1 MARFSQGLLQG
12 LMQPAFGQNLYEV
25 GRAAAAGP
33 AMTRASQRMKE
44 ERERTQRGVTGGLFG
59 LEQAVAEG
67 RDYQDALG
75 SLVGLGATPE
85 QIAAAQERGRVTKAR
100 TTPVTR
106 ASYFAQNPQEEADLY
121 KNFKAASIEN
131 YINGTGVLDPID
143 TQDKPKVSEHAVRL
157 QEQGYV
163 PGSPEFKQAMANYND
178 SIVSGRA
185 KGVAYKGPLEQT
197 SFLND
202 ELRKHP
208 LYKST
213 VNITEKVNKAESLK
227 QGVREGDS
235 EQIRLMERTVSEL
248 YNSDSRAASEIDRL
262 LEGRDIKE
270 RFSNWVLTLAG
281 GDVSKDTKDTL
292 FAIIDASKR
301 LARNQQAMAVKSVS
315 DSFADY
321 VDSDVASNWS
331 ERNKDAPVI
340 EALTEED
347 AIQMYLNQ

>member
-44 ERERTQRGVTGGLFG
+44 QREQEDLARRGLLTNALSGTLTPEVLAERAGERGVSTQDIL
-59 LEQAVAEG
+59 QA
-67 RDYQDALG
+67 Q
-75 SLVGLGATPE
+75 
-85 QIAAAQERGRVTKAR
+85 QIQTAVHPPK
-100 TTPVTR
+100 VTR
-106 ASYFAQNPQEEADLY
+106 AKYFAQNPQEEADLY
-121 KNFKAASIEN
+121 KNFKSSSIEN
-131 YINGTGVLDPID
+131 YINGTGVLEPLD
-143 TQDKPKVSEHAVRL
+143 TQDKPKISEHAVRL

-197 SFLND
+197 SFLNG

-208 LYKST
+208 LYEST

-227 QGVREGDS
+227 QGVSEGDS
-235 EQIRLMERTVSEL
+235 EAIRLMERTVSEL
-248 YNSDSRAASEIDRL
+248 YNSDSRASSEIDRL

-301 LARNQQAMAVKSVS
+301 LARKQQAMAVKSVS

-321 VDSDVASNWS
+321 VDSNVASNWS

>member
-33 AMTRASQRMKE
+33 SLTRASQRMQE
-44 ERERTQRGVTGGLFG
+44 EREQEDLARRGLLTNALSGTLTPEVLAERAGERGVSAQDIL
-59 LEQAVAEG
+59 QA
-67 RDYQDALG
+67 Q
-75 SLVGLGATPE
+75 
-85 QIAAAQERGRVTKAR
+85 QIQTAVHPPK
-100 TTPVTR
+100 VTR
-106 ASYFAQNPQEEADLY
+106 AKYFAQNPQEEADLY
-121 KNFKAASIEN
+121 KNFKADSINN
-131 YINGTGVLDPID
+131 YINGTGVLDPLD
-143 TQDKPKVSEHAVRL
+143 PQDKPKVSEHAIRL
-157 QEQGYV
+157 QEQGYL
-163 PGSPEFKQAMANYND
+163 PDSPEFKQAMKNYND

-185 KGVAYKGPLEQT
+185 KGMSYKGPLEQT

-208 LYKST
+208 LHKST

-235 EQIRLMERTVSEL
+235 EAIRLMERTVSEL

-292 FAIIDASKR
+292 FAIVDSSKR
-301 LARNQQAMAVKSVS
+301 LARDQQAMAVKAVS
-315 DSFADY
+315 DSYSDY
-321 VDSDVASNWS
+321 VDSEVASNWS
-331 ERNKDAPVI
+331 ERNKNAPVI

>member
-12 LMQPAFGQNLYEV
+12 LMQPAFGQNLYQV

-33 AMTRASQRMKE
+33 AMTSASQRMKE
-44 ERERTQRGVTGGLFG
+44 QREQSQRGITGGLFG
-59 LEQAVAEG
+59 MEQAVAEG
-67 RDYQDALG
+67 ADTQDAIG

-85 QIAAAQERGRVTKAR
+85 QIAAAQERGRATKAR
-100 TTPVTR
+100 TTPITR
-106 ASYFAQNPQEEADLY
+106 ASYFASNPQEEAELY
-121 KNFKAASIEN
+121 KNFKSSSVEN
-131 YINGTGVLDPID
+131 YINGTGVLAPLDK
-143 TQDKPKVSEHAVRL
+143 QDKPKISEHAVRL
-157 QEQGYV
+157 REEGYV
-163 PGSPEFKQAMANYND
+163 PGSDEFKLAMKNYNE

-185 KGVAYKGPLEQT
+185 KGMSYKGPLEQT

-208 LYKST
+208 LYEST

-227 QGVREGDS
+227 QGVNEGDS

-262 LEGRDIKE
+262 LEGRGVSE
-270 RFSNWVLTLAG
+270 RFSNWVVQSLT
-281 GDVSKDTKDTL
+281 GDVTQETKDTL
-292 FAIIDASKR
+292 FAVVDTSKR
-301 LARNQQAMAVKSVS
+301 LARRQQAMAVKSVS

-321 VDSDVASNWS
+321 VDSNVASNWS

-340 EALTEED
+340 EAMTEEA

>member
-12 LMQPAFGQNLYEV
+12 LMQPAFGQNLYDI

-33 AMTRASQRMKE
+33 SLTRASQRMKE
-44 ERERTQRGVTGGLFG
+44 QREQEDLARRGLLTNALSGTLTPEVLAERVGERGVSAQDIL
-59 LEQAVAEG
+59 QA
-67 RDYQDALG
+67 Q
-75 SLVGLGATPE
+75 
-85 QIAAAQERGRVTKAR
+85 QIQTAVHPPK
-100 TTPVTR
+100 VTR
-106 ASYFAQNPQEEADLY
+106 AKYFAQNPQEEADLY
-121 KNFKAASIEN
+121 KNFKADSINN
-131 YINGTGVLDPID
+131 YINGTGVLDPLD
-143 TQDKPKVSEHAVRL
+143 PQDKSKVSEHAVRL
-157 QEQGYV
+157 QEQGLI
-163 PGSPEFKQAMANYND
+163 PGTAQFKEAMSNYND

-185 KGVAYKGPLEQT
+185 KGVSYKGPLEQT

-235 EQIRLMERTVSEL
+235 EAIRLMERTVSEL

-270 RFSNWVLTLAG
+270 RFSNWILTLAG

-292 FAIIDASKR
+292 FAIVDTSKR
-301 LARNQQAMAVKSVS
+301 LARNQQAMSVKAVS

-321 VDSDVASNWS
+321 VDSDVASNWA

-347 AIQMYLNQ
+347 AIQMYLNK